1 MRIRFIA
8 LSIMALLLPAAA
20 NAQVSIDM
28 NTIKCSQYL
37 AMQPATSR
45 AFSSWMSG
53 WFSYQTRKTYV
64 DLIIHEQ
71 NIKNVQDWCK
81 YHPNDKVMTGLQN
94 AIKPQ

>member
-1 MRIRFIA
+1 
-8 LSIMALLLPAAA
+8 MALLLPAAA

-71 NIKNVQDWCK
+71 NGGTVAVRSSNQ
-81 YHPNDKVMTGLQN
+81 G
-94 AIKPQ
+94 